1 MSTTAP
7 APGTGAQQP
16 EPSLGRTAGVLIVGV
31 LAVVFDTTIMSV
43 ALHTLSK
50 DLNVPVSTIQWVT
63 TGYVL
68 ALAATVPLSAW
79 IQRLFGGK
87 RAWMFALGLFL
98 LGSVLCSLAWNA
110 ESLIA
115 FRIIQGIG
123 GGIMLPL
130 MQTIVMQAA
139 GGKNLGRI
147 AATIGLPAMLG
158 PILGPAIGGII
169 LNWLDWR
176 WIFWVN
182 VPFCV
187 VGLILAWRMLP
198 KDVRPATRPRL
209 DVIGMVLLLPSLVLL
224 LLGLSNSAGTDGF
237 AATDAWLPLTI
248 GAVLLAA
255 FVVYA
260 LMRGDKAL
268 VDVRLLRHRSVW
280 SASSLLFLSGIAA
293 YGIMLLL
300 PLYLQQ
306 LRGRRCARRRPLPH
320 PTGRRHAGEPVAG
333 RSTHGC
339 HRRPL
344 GGSRRFRDRRP
355 RHHPVRVQHGDDQRV
370 VPDVRALRARIRT
383 RSRGDAADGG
393 VVPGTESCGHPAL
406 QHHHAHRAAARRLV
420 RHGGA
425 GRHPAGGP
433 DDVRRAGHQ
442 RGRHRLRPGV
452 LVVDR
457 VHGAGRGAL
466 PRAARSFEAGARDGA
481 CGARAARSC
490 AEHRRLK
497 NTAKRRN
504 ATAG

>member
-306 LRGRRCARRRPLPH
+306 LRGADVLAAGLFLIPQGVGTLASRSLAGRLTDAIGARWV
-320 PTGRRHAGEPVAG
+320 GVAG
-333 RSTHGC
+333 FAIVGLATIPFAFSTATTNEWYLMSVLFVRGFGLGAVVMPLMVASFQGLNRADIPHSSIIT
-339 HRRPL
+339 RTAQQL
-344 GGSRRFRDRRP
+344 GGSFGTA
-355 RHHPVRVQHGDDQRV
+355 VLAVILQAGLTTYAAQGTSGVATAYDQAFWWSIGFT
-370 VPDVRALRARIRT
+370 AL
-383 RSRGDAADGG
+383 AA
-393 VVPGTESCGHPAL
+393 
-406 QHHHAHRAAARRLV
+406 
-420 RHGGA
+420 
-425 GRHPAGGP
+425 
-433 DDVRRAGHQ
+433 
-442 RGRHRLRPGV
+442 V
-452 LVVDR
+452 LSL
-457 VHGAGRGAL
+457 AL
-466 PRAARSFEAGARDGA
+466 PGRSKPAPETAPAAPAQREAAP
-481 CGARAARSC
+481 
-490 AEHRRLK
+490 
-497 NTAKRRN
+497 NTA
-504 ATAG
+504 G